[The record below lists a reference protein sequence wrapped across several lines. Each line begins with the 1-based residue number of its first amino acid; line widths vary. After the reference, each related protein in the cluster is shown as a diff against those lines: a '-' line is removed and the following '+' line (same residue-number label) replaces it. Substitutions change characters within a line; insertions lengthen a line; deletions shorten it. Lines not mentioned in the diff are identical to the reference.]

1 MPFIILYLGTM
12 TGDYSRHL
20 TACCRFCDYSA
31 HGPAAILI
39 KSVTTLHQ

>member
-1 MPFIILYLGTM
+1 MPIIILYYGTM

-20 TACCRFCDYSA
+20 RAYSRFCDYSA